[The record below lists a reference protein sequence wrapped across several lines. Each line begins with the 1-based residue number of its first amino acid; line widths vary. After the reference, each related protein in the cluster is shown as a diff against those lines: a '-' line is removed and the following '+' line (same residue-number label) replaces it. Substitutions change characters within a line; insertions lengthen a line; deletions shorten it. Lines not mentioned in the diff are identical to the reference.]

1 MNGLAGLIATLTF
14 TVIEYPKRVRMKW
27 VQEQYPVPFVI
38 GDKDRVLDIYS
49 FLLRERIIFL
59 QETTEETGN
68 LVVSQLLYLEKED
81 SEKDIS
87 LYLNHGGGNA
97 YAGLAIID
105 TMRAIRP
112 DVSTVAVG
120 FAASM
125 GAVILCAGA
134 KGKRYALPNST
145 IMMHQARFLSEI
157 RGSATDIA
165 IQAGEMKRVQ
175 DEING
180 IISKQTGHSSEK
192 VVRDTDRDFYLNPEQ
207 AVEYGVIDGI
217 LHGKKISS
225 KTG

>member
-1 MNGLAGLIATLTF
+1 MQDT
-14 TVIEYPKRVRMKW
+14 YPI
-27 VQEQYPVPFVI
+27 PFVI
-38 GDKDRVLDIYS
+38 SNKDRILDIYS

-59 QETTEETGN
+59 QETTEQSAN
-68 LVVSQLLYLEKED
+68 LIVSQLLYLERDD

-105 TMRAIRP
+105 TMRTIRP
-112 DVSTVAVG
+112 DISTVAVG

-157 RGSATDIA
+157 RGPATDIA
-165 IQAGEMKRVQ
+165 IQAAEMKRVE
-175 DEING
+175 DKIIN
-180 IISKQTGHSSEK
+180 IISIQTGQSLEK
-192 VVRDTDRDFYLNPEQ
+192 VIRDTERDFYLNPEQ
-207 AVEYGVIDGI
+207 AVEYGIIDSI

-225 KTG
+225 